1 MLMFVMITAATVCL
15 VADLLTEHVWLLW
28 AALSIT
34 VAGGALLGFVLLSAR
49 RLSRSAAESG
59 EPEPEAES
67 PDGEQVAD
75 PRPRA
80 ENPAPPAH
88 ADDYETRV
96 HADSDSRMVQV
107 VPGRRRFHLRTCRI
121 LADRPTEE
129 IGFEEAREEG
139 LSPCSVC
146 LPDRDSATTQ
156 SVSSPNG
163 SGVEVHT

>member
-34 VAGGALLGFVLLSAR
+34 VAGGALLGFILLNAR

-59 EPEPEAES
+59 EPEPAES
-67 PDGEQVAD
+67 PDGEQVDD

-80 ENPAPPAH
+80 ENPAPPARP
-88 ADDYETRV
+88 DDDETRV
-96 HADSDSRMVQV
+96 RADSDSRMVQV

-121 LADRPTEE
+121 LAGRSTEE
-129 IGFEEAREEG
+129 IRFEEAREEG

-146 LPDRDSATTQ
+146 LPDRESATTE

-163 SGVEVHT
+163 SGVGVHT